1 MKNRQEKI
9 EEARARAY
17 ALYVKNQF
25 VCSEA
30 VLYAINGILG
40 APLPA
45 EIVRIA
51 SGFAGGI
58 GKSGYICGALTG
70 GVMTLGLA
78 LGRTEPGAGCP
89 KLMPATKELLD
100 WFERTFGSSC
110 CAVLTKDRKI
120 LSGKKSDPCTVMTG
134 DTAAKAME
142 LILKYERMSS
152 GRALLHRVH
161 HALGGS

>member
-1 MKNRQEKI
+1 MKKNKEKV
-9 EEARARAY
+9 EEARAGAH
-17 ALYVKNQF
+17 ALYAKNQF

-30 VLYAINGILG
+30 VLYTINGILG
-40 APLPA
+40 DTLPA

-70 GVMTLGLA
+70 GVMSLGLA
-78 LGRTEPGAGCP
+78 FGRTEAGAECP
-89 KLMPATKELLD
+89 KLLPATRELLD

-134 DTAAKAME
+134 DTAAKTME
-142 LILKYERMSS
+142 LILKYEKMSS
-152 GRALLHRVH
+152 SRVLLRRFQQV
-161 HALGGS
+161 LGGS